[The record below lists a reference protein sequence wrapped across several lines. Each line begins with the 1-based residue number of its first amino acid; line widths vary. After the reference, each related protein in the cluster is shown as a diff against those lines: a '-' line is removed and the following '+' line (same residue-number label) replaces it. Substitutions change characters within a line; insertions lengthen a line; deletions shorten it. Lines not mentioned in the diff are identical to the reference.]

1 MQVMNFKIPVQSMVM
16 VKGRWAQGLMPRNFI
31 WIIKD
36 RIAVSERPGGFA
48 RNHRKI
54 RRQEELIWLDIHGFT
69 RVVSL
74 LESPHNL
81 HAYNDAKLHFEHI
94 PLSRPDEYPDRLLF
108 VYMQLDRFISDSRH
122 KILVH
127 HEEFG
132 DRILGLMGGYLI
144 YSGLASSGPEAI
156 QIIESITS
164 RELQAEGREII
175 SITIENRLMKD
186 FAKEHFEKRE
196 NHAEVQRLARIDLVR
211 KQQLD
216 AQKRA
221 QVEAARKRAQTLA
234 AAEIARVAFVAEKKK
249 AAEEKR
255 RLNKLRIIQA
265 KKDAIKKAAQEKKEA
280 AQKVREAKIEAQ
292 QKAKEA
298 AKAAIL
304 KAKEAA
310 KIAKEKEREAKQ
322 VATEKAKIAK
332 EKERLRAVKAKEKA
346 KEKARLAKEKI
357 ALKKATD
364 LKAKSKKTP
373 TKKAVAKKVA
383 SKKMPVKKTSVKN
396 KPLPKK
402 ATAKKATAKKAAAKK
417 TPVKKAPVKKAPVKK
432 APAKKTAAKNTTAK
446 KTPVK
451 KTDSKQSKLTTSTKR
466 ATKAK
471 PKAKAKKK

>member
-1 MQVMNFKIPVQSMVM
+1 MWVIIFKIPVQFMVM
-16 VKGRWAQGLMPRNFI
+16 VKGRWAQGLQPRNFI

-94 PLSRPDEYPDRLLF
+94 PLSRPDEYPERLGM
-108 VYMQLDRFISDSRH
+108 VYMQLDRFISDPRH

-144 YSGLASSGPEAI
+144 FAGLASSGPEAI

-186 FAKEHFEKRE
+186 FAKETFDKRE

-211 KQQLD
+211 KQQLE

-221 QVEAARKRAQTLA
+221 QDEAAKKRAATLA

-249 AAEEKR
+249 AAEEKK
-255 RLNKLRIIQA
+255 RLNKLRAEQA
-265 KKDAIKKAAQEKKEA
+265 RKDAIKKAAEEKKEQA
-280 AQKVREAKIEAQ
+280 R
-292 QKAKEA
+292 
-298 AKAAIL
+298 
-304 KAKEAA
+304 
-310 KIAKEKEREAKQ
+310 KEREAKI
-322 VATEKAKIAK
+322 AAAAKAKEDAKIAAEKAKIAK
-332 EKERLRAVKAKEKA
+332 EKERERARKLKEKEQEKARKAKEKA
-346 KEKARLAKEKI
+346 AA
-357 ALKKATD
+357 KKAAA
-364 LKAKSKKTP
+364 KAPAKKKP
-373 TKKAVAKKVA
+373 AIKKPAAKKAVAKKKPA
-383 SKKMPVKKTSVKN
+383 SKKPV
-396 KPLPKK
+396 
-402 ATAKKATAKKAAAKK
+402 AKKAAAKK
-417 TPVKKAPVKKAPVKK
+417 KPV
-432 APAKKTAAKNTTAK
+432 AKKQSAKKPAAKKSTPKKTTAK
-446 KTPVK
+446 KKPVAK
-451 KTDSKQSKLTTSTKR
+451 KTTKN
-466 ATKAK
+466 K
-471 PKAKAKKK
+471 